1 MGDELKKWIST
12 FGCWR
17 DGRVRGGAWS
27 SSLEKAEMSKQ
38 HFFCQDKDAC
48 LIYIRDRREKMR
60 EKELNLY
67 EEEPYEKGLNENQEN
82 VNATRVNAS
91 KIDVRVAELQKE
103 SGPSNFGGSKA
114 GFWEEFESLQQQ
126 CKHLYSRKEG
136 QRPENKAKNR
146 YKNILPFDHTRVVLR
161 GMGEKPGDDYI
172 NANYIH
178 HEEESLGGGK
188 PYKQYIATQGCVGGT
203 RGDFYHMIWQERS
216 LLVVMTTK
224 VMERGKT
231 KCARYWPEV
240 EQTEEYGG
248 YTVTNLTE
256 ETSKD
261 YTLREFKVSKGDESR
276 RVFHYHFLGWPD
288 HGTPE
293 DPGSVLNFLHD
304 VNIKQESL
312 GNKIIVDIINIVT
325 TLILI

>member
-1 MGDELKKWIST
+1 
-12 FGCWR
+12 
-17 DGRVRGGAWS
+17 
-27 SSLEKAEMSKQ
+27 
-38 HFFCQDKDAC
+38 
-48 LIYIRDRREKMR
+48 
-60 EKELNLY
+60 
-67 EEEPYEKGLNENQEN
+67 
-82 VNATRVNAS
+82 
-91 KIDVRVAELQKE
+91 
-103 SGPSNFGGSKA
+103 
-114 GFWEEFESLQQQ
+114 
-126 CKHLYSRKEG
+126 
-136 QRPENKAKNR
+136 
-146 YKNILPFDHTRVVLR
+146 
-161 GMGEKPGDDYI
+161 MGEKPGDDYI

-178 HEEESLGGGK
+178 HEEESLGGSNK

-203 RGDFYHMIWQERS
+203 RGDFYHMIWQEKS

-248 YTVTNLTE
+248 YTVTNLSE

-261 YTLREFKVSKGDESR
+261 YTLREFSVSKGDETR
-276 RVFHYHFLGWPD
+276 RIFHYHFLGWPD

-312 GNKIIVDIINIVT
+312 GKSLNSDTNLSISAT
-325 TLILI
+325 